1 MVERSGETKFILYR
15 REGRVLMEGVAQF
28 KYLGRPI
35 DQTDDKWPA
44 VQRNVKQVQ
53 RFWERLVKIL

>member
-28 KYLGRPI
+28 KYLGVP
-35 DQTDDKWPA
+35 
-44 VQRNVKQVQ
+44 
-53 RFWERLVKIL
+53 